1 MFDSRRYCKG
11 KLDASHSLGLSG
23 LLLKKQIYA
32 FSTNPTIVIDFE
44 STVPKATKA
53 PCHRTRESV
62 RERSHPF
69 HQGSG
74 SFDFSS
80 TIIIFI
86 TTLNG
91 LFTKS
96 YALFGSLFFFLAGF
110 KYQFSTNW

>member
-1 MFDSRRYCKG
+1 MFDSRRYCKE

-32 FSTNPTIVIDFE
+32 FSTNPTIIIADFE

-62 RERSHPF
+62 RERSHQF

-74 SFDFSS
+74 SFDFSI
-80 TIIIFI
+80 TIVIFI

-91 LFTKS
+91 LFTES
-96 YALFGSLFFFLAGF
+96 YALFG
-110 KYQFSTNW
+110 

>member
-32 FSTNPTIVIDFE
+32 FSTNPTIIIADFE

-62 RERSHPF
+62 RERSHQF

-80 TIIIFI
+80 TIVIFI

-96 YALFGSLFFFLAGF
+96 YALFG
-110 KYQFSTNW
+110 